1 LVHTTFSWN
10 NHPQIG
16 KPNNLKVHW
25 SKQTEGPFGRSKPKG
40 LIYTFITFMVL
51 YSIIKP
57 TFITFMVL
65 YSIIKPTFITFMVLY
80 SIIKPYNSFFVIN
93 RHIAWQDFILN
104 GLFCGGRNPGKIL
117 KFTSQTFSTSVAMTS
132 HKHKQRVVHRSF
144 TSASR
149 MHTLYIN
156 LDTLN

>member
-25 SKQTEGPFGRSKPKG
+25 SKQTEGPIGRSKPKG

>member
-1 LVHTTFSWN
+1 VHTTFSWN

-25 SKQTEGPFGRSKPKG
+25 SKQTEGPIGRSKPKG
-40 LIYTFITFMVL
+40 LIY
-51 YSIIKP
+51 

>member
-1 LVHTTFSWN
+1 
-10 NHPQIG
+10 
-16 KPNNLKVHW
+16 
-25 SKQTEGPFGRSKPKG
+25 
-40 LIYTFITFMVL
+40 
-51 YSIIKP
+51 
-57 TFITFMVL
+57 MVL